1 LPSCRTRRRTRAVAI
16 LQRFAPEGGAGRI
29 GKVQESPRGEVTLR
43 STVGVERI
51 LDRLSGEQLP
61 RIC

>member
-1 LPSCRTRRRTRAVAI
+1 

>member
-1 LPSCRTRRRTRAVAI
+1 
-16 LQRFAPEGGAGRI
+16 LQRFAPEGGAARI
-29 GKVQESPRGEVTLR
+29 GEVRAAPAGEVTLR
-43 STVGVERI
+43 SVVGVERI